1 MKLKSIFCYLLIFVM
16 VLTGCSGGGNNTS
29 STTDPAEKSNNNE
42 GQAPQVKDSVVFSL
56 NAEPS
61 TLDPQKGNDL
71 LTFMV
76 HCQIFDTLIRE
87 NSDGTLVPGIA
98 DEWKISDDGKE
109 IVFKLRNDVKFHNGD
124 QMTADDVVYSFNRAI
139 NSTFTKRITGSME
152 KMEKIDDSNV
162 KLILKYSYGPILDCI
177 ATSNMGIVSQKAV
190 EANEEG
196 FARNP
201 VGTGAFKFVEWSNG
215 EKIVFESFDDY
226 YRGEAEIKNLTFKII
241 SDKTSAAVALENGEV
256 DVLLSPAEADRNN
269 LIDNDNI
276 KYYETESNSFY
287 FVSFNNEEGL
297 FSNKLLREAISY
309 AVDRESLILGALEG
323 NGAAL
328 ESAIPTNC
336 FGAPENF
343 KGNPYDVEKAKALL
357 AEAGYPDGLTLKIP
371 TLYLDPTE
379 VLQDQLRQI
388 GITAEIEQ
396 MERGAWL
403 QDVYTDN
410 KYDITV
416 GSYSAL
422 VPDADQI
429 TYNRYHGDFV
439 GGGNNMVRC
448 NIPELNEALDLART
462 SQDTEVRKAE
472 YTKACEILRD
482 ESVLI
487 PLYSS
492 MNGIAA
498 NKDLKG
504 VRAHPVQRAYVYDYS
519 WQ

>member
-1 MKLKSIFCYLLIFVM
+1 MRLKGIFCYFLIFTM
-16 VLTGCSGGGNNTS
+16 ILTGCSGGGNNA
-29 STTDPAEKSNNNE
+29 PAASNESGANSDQTAE
-42 GQAPQVKDSVVFSL
+42 TAVKDSVNFSI

-71 LTFMV
+71 LTFAV
-76 HCQIFDTLIRE
+76 HSQIFDTLVRE
-87 NSDGTLVPGIA
+87 NADGSLVPGLA
-98 DEWKISDDGKE
+98 EKWTISEDGKE
-109 IVFKLRNDVKFHNGD
+109 IVFTLRNDVKFHNGD
-124 QMTADDVVYSFNRAI
+124 LMTADDVVYSLNRAI
-139 NSTFTKRITGSME
+139 TSTFTKRITGSMD
-152 KMEKIDDSNV
+152 KAEKIDDSTV
-162 KLILKYSYGPILDCI
+162 KLVLKYSYGPILDCI
-177 ATSNMGIVSQKAV
+177 ATTNVGIVPQKAV

-201 VGTGAFKFVEWSNG
+201 VGTGPFKFKEWNNG
-215 EKIVFESFDDY
+215 EKIVFESFKDY
-226 YRGEAEIKNLTFKII
+226 YRGEASIKNLTFKII

-256 DVLLSPAEADRNN
+256 DVLLSPDEADRKN
-269 LIDNDNI
+269 LIANE
-276 KYYETESNSFY
+276 KLTYYETESNSFY
-287 FVSFNNEEGL
+287 FVSFNNETGL

-309 AVDRESLILGALEG
+309 AVDRESLVMGALEG
-323 NGAAL
+323 NGAPL
-328 ESAIPTNC
+328 ESAIPTNT
-336 FGAPENF
+336 FGSPENF
-343 KGNPYDVEKAKALL
+343 KGNQFDIEKAKALL
-357 AEAGYPDGLTLKIP
+357 AEAGYPNGLTIKVP
-371 TLYLDPTE
+371 TLYLKPTE

-388 GITAEIEQ
+388 GIVAEIEQ

-410 KYDITV
+410 KYEITV

-448 NIPELNEALDLART
+448 NIPELNKELDLART
-462 SQDTEVRKAE
+462 SQSVDERKAA
-472 YTKACEILRD
+472 YLRVSEILRD

-504 VRAHPVQRAYVYDYS
+504 VQAHPVQRVYVYDYS
-519 WQ
+519 WK